1 MHLSNPNGNLYVSV
15 WLDSINN
22 SKLTFI
28 INKNTVEKYNQSV
41 DGKEDNDN
49 EWFVLYSGDEEKN
62 KKRIK
67 YQRQSTIALN
77 EVSVIWLK

>member
-1 MHLSNPNGNLYVSV
+1 M
-15 WLDSINN
+15 IR
-22 SKLTFI
+22 SKLTLI
-28 INKNTVEKYNQSV
+28 INKNTVERYNQSV

-49 EWFVLYSGDEEKN
+49 EWFVLYSEDEEKN

-77 EVSVIWLK
+77 EVSVI

>member
-1 MHLSNPNGNLYVSV
+1 M
-15 WLDSINN
+15 IR
-22 SKLTFI
+22 SKLTLI
-28 INKNTVEKYNQSV
+28 INNNTVERYNQSV

-49 EWFVLYSGDEEKN
+49 EWFVLYSEDEEKN

-77 EVSVIWLK
+77 EVSVI